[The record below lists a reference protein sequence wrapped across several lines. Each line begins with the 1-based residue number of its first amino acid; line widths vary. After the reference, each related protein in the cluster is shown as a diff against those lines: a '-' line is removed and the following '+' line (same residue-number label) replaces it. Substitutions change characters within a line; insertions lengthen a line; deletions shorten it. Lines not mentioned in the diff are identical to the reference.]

1 MKQSKKLPIGI
12 ENFTKLQ
19 SEDFYYVDK
28 TILIKEFL
36 DNWAEVNL
44 FTRPRRLEAGCAE
57 ALKQIE
63 EKRYEELFLEEG
75 IEHILKYGISFYKK
89 KCKVE
94 LVI

>member
-1 MKQSKKLPIGI
+1 MIETEDEEKGI
-12 ENFTKLQ
+12 IIEVKYA
-19 SEDFYYVDK
+19 EDG
-28 TILIKEFL
+28 
-36 DNWAEVNL
+36 N
-44 FTRPRRLEAGCAE
+44 LEAGCAE
-57 ALKQIE
+57 AMKQIE

>member
-1 MKQSKKLPIGI
+1 MTESVKRDKIINNICIKVSKCR
-12 ENFTKLQ
+12 NM
-19 SEDFYYVDK
+19 
-28 TILIKEFL
+28 

-57 ALKQIE
+57 TLKQIE

-89 KCKVE
+89 KCKME